1 LQHFALDRISYTE
14 ATSYLNEH
22 LAETASVPPELLLG
36 LSNDMP
42 LQAVEIATSDWFA
55 KRQSFL
61 EDWTKVVNQKNM
73 PLFYSAKWQKEL
85 NFSDF

>member
-1 LQHFALDRISYTE
+1 MLLDRISYTE

-55 KRQSFL
+55 KRQSFRRL
-61 EDWTKVVNQKNM
+61 TKVVNQKIC
-73 PLFYSAKWQKEL
+73 LYFIRL
-85 NFSDF
+85 NGKRTQL